1 MQVAGKL
8 GTCLCTQVMAYL
20 CHVGKVLLKAN
31 IESSHLASFLFL
43 IQMYCRDYK
52 LVFKNYTS

>member
-1 MQVAGKL
+1 MEVSGRV

-31 IESSHLASFLFL
+31 IESSHLASFFIFDTNVL
-43 IQMYCRDYK
+43 
-52 LVFKNYTS
+52 